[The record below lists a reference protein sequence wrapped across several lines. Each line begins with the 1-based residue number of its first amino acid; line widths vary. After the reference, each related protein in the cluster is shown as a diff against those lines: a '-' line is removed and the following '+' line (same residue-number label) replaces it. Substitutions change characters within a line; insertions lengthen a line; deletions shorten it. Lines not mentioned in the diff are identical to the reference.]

1 MTGLAAVA
9 PVTTH
14 AGGLLHAHTF
24 RHEMLAYRDG
34 VAGFVQRV
42 LPLISTALADER
54 PVLVAVPPERVALLQ
69 EGLGDE
75 RGCVEFLDMYLLG
88 RNPGR
93 IISAWHEFLAK
104 HAHTGR
110 QALGIGEP
118 IWPGRSAAELSECHN
133 HEALLNAAFGG
144 GHPWQLICPYD
155 VDGLEDHVIEEAQR
169 THAFIDE
176 DGESRSSEAYA
187 YGEQPPRP
195 FAQALSDPQAEVRE
209 LLFTAAQL
217 SSLRRVVAG
226 WAQESELG
234 TQATDELV
242 LAVNELATNSIRYG
256 GGEGKLLSWREG
268 EALVCEI
275 QDAGHIEDP
284 LIGRSRPAPNEHT
297 GRGLWLVHQ
306 LCDLVQIHSAPS
318 GTAVRI
324 HKRRADAPAG

>member
-1 MTGLAAVA
+1 M
-9 PVTTH
+9 
-14 AGGLLHAHTF
+14 HAHTF
-24 RHEMLAYRDG
+24 RHEMLAYTDG
-34 VAGFVQRV
+34 AAGFVRRV
-42 LPLISTALADER
+42 IPLISTALAEER
-54 PVLVAVPPERVALLQ
+54 PVLVAIPGERIALLRDALGAESERV
-69 EGLGDE
+69 
-75 RGCVEFLDMYLLG
+75 GCIDMHLLG

-93 IISAWHEFLAK
+93 IIPAWHEFLAK
-104 HAHTGR
+104 HAHTGC

-133 HEALLNAAFGG
+133 HEALLNAAFGD
-144 GHPWQLICPYD
+144 GHPWHLICPYD

-187 YGEQPPRP
+187 YAGHPPRP
-195 FAQALSDPQAEVRE
+195 FAQALADPPQAEVRE
-209 LLFTAAQL
+209 LAFTAAQL
-217 SSLRRVVAG
+217 GSLRRVVSG

-256 GGEGKLLSWREG
+256 GGKGKLLSWCEDG
-268 EALVCEI
+268 ALVCEI

-306 LCDLVQIHSAPS
+306 LCDLVQIHSTPS

-324 HKRRADAPAG
+324 HKRRADTHTS

>member
-1 MTGLAAVA
+1 M
-9 PVTTH
+9 
-14 AGGLLHAHTF
+14 F
-24 RHEMLAYRDG
+24 AYKDG
-34 VAGFVQRV
+34 MAGFVRG
-42 LPLISTALADER
+42 LIPLISTALADER
-54 PVLVAVPPERVALLQ
+54 PVLVAVPGERVALLQ
-69 EGLGDE
+69 DALGPGSE
-75 RGCVEFLDMYLLG
+75 RVQFIDMHLLG

-104 HAHTGR
+104 CDNTGR
-110 QALGIGEP
+110 GALGIGEP
-118 IWPGRSAAELSECHN
+118 IWPGRSSAELSECHN
-133 HEALLNAAFGG
+133 HEALLNTAFGG
-144 GHPWQLICPYD
+144 GHPWHLICPYD

-176 DGESRSSEAYA
+176 GGESRSSEAYA
-187 YGEQPPRP
+187 YSEQPPRP
-195 FAQALSDPQAEVRE
+195 FEQALAGPPAEVRE
-209 LLFTAAQL
+209 LTFTAGQL
-217 SSLRRVVAG
+217 GSLRRVLAD

-234 TQATDELV
+234 AQAIDELV

-256 GGEGKLLSWREG
+256 GGEGKLLSWCEG
-268 EALVCEI
+268 EVLICEI

-324 HKRRADAPAG
+324 HKRRADSPAG